1 MKRSYK
7 VISSIIAIIASI
19 VSASIGVGYVGG
31 SSQSFL
37 VKFLCDFAFIITPI
51 STIWLVIALIRKGK

>member
-1 MKRSYK
+1 MKRSYQ
-7 VISSIIAIIASI
+7 VLISIIAIVSSI
-19 VSASIGVGYVGG
+19 LSASIGVGYVGG